1 MSFFVF
7 FLYLTISIIIY
18 GIIGVLIYN
27 VFFKKKKRDF
37 DDLLDSI
44 FESDNN
50 TNFVNNDRKEEKDN
64 EKIYSSF

>member
-50 TNFVNNDRKEEKDN
+50 TDFVNNERKEEKDN